1 MASVVVSA
9 AVEGTVDE
17 AIVRRIIAVAGAE
30 PGAVYGKAGKDYLR
44 RKINGYNNAAR
55 HSPWIVLVD
64 LDHDADCAP
73 ALCEEWLPTAAPRLC
88 FRVAVREAESW
99 LIADA
104 EALAPF
110 LSVAR
115 SRIPTDPESLPRPKR
130 DMVRLAARSRR
141 RAIREDM
148 VPRKGSGRVVGPA
161 YPSRLVEFV
170 RNHWRP
176 DVAAGRCESLRR
188 AVACLRRVVAESI

>member
-115 SRIPTDPESLPRPKR
+115 RGVGYRRIPSRCHDPSAIWSGSPPAPG
-130 DMVRLAARSRR
+130 DARS
-141 RAIREDM
+141 
-148 VPRKGSGRVVGPA
+148 GRTWC
-161 YPSRLVEFV
+161 R
-170 RNHWRP
+170 
-176 DVAAGRCESLRR
+176 GRGGGES
-188 AVACLRRVVAESI
+188 